1 MRLCDL
7 WAEISKKHVR
17 LLNNKVINMWD
28 YITAVLGSVRIY
40 QGSRK
45 CN

>member
-7 WAEISKKHVR
+7 RAEISNKHVR

-28 YITAVLGSVRIY
+28 YITTVLGSVRI
-40 QGSRK
+40 
-45 CN
+45 

>member
-7 WAEISKKHVR
+7 WAEISNKHVR

-28 YITAVLGSVRIY
+28 YITTVLGSVRI
-40 QGSRK
+40 
-45 CN
+45 